1 MVTLGFLNL
10 FHGVPYMIMVGTY
23 CRRRWAHLEPASCGD
38 AFTRWLTRH
47 WCAKRQRT
55 PEHRLPGPCAGSSAP
70 PPPVLALFALPLR
83 CTFLLVLVALA
94 VVEEMLWDAL
104 VFQDYLPSL
113 CRNMT
118 AAPPAGEAATHSG
131 LHFSSRFGGRGL
143 EHTYQAGER
152 SPRGG
157 GGWLCDRLWGEE
169 DGASVDDE
177 GDEEGKLPLLDFEA
191 TGIALFTAALATPQ
205 IVHYVLDGY
214 CWRLDRSPYHPL
226 QPPTAP
232 HDPRCSS
239 QPVTAL
245 PLQVHLAFRPQ
256 PATTRVPLRRRGP
269 RCGRGRGVR
278 HRRGGRRRPHGGGE
292 GGQGRELPPTRQPPA
307 AHRGADR
314 RRGRRVE
321 SCAPRP
327 ELKSWITCR
336 VMILHVFQLE
346 HAGFEAGL
354 KYSHPA
360 CASSAIYHVYTEA
373 RE

>member
-1 MVTLGFLNL
+1 M
-10 FHGVPYMIMVGTY
+10 
-23 CRRRWAHLEPASCGD
+23 
-38 AFTRWLTRH
+38 
-47 WCAKRQRT
+47 
-55 PEHRLPGPCAGSSAP
+55 
-70 PPPVLALFALPLR
+70 
-83 CTFLLVLVALA
+83 LVLVALA

-152 SPRGG
+152 SPRRGG
-157 GGWLCDRLWGEE
+157 SGWLCDRLWGEE

-214 CWRLDRSPYHPL
+214 CWRLDRSPYLSL
-226 QPPTAP
+226 QPLMYPPQLLIARHCTA
-232 HDPRCSS
+232 
-239 QPVTAL
+239 
-245 PLQVHLAFRPQ
+245 PLQVHLAVRPQ
-256 PATTRVPLRRRGP
+256 PATTRVPIRRRGP

-278 HRRGGRRRPHGGGE
+278 RPRRDRRRHPHGGGE
-292 GGQGRELPPTRQPPA
+292 EGQGRELPPTRQPPA

-314 RRGRRVE
+314 CRGRRVE

-327 ELKSWITCR
+327 ELKCYGFRGIRITC
-336 VMILHVFQLE
+336 VLS
-346 HAGFEAGL
+346 
-354 KYSHPA
+354 YSIAKRETESGHPITPVRTSRHTRGADDVDERA
-360 CASSAIYHVYTEA
+360 CALQASVIVCVFAFCILLVQVCWPASSKVHRGCAHGLVPGSVEKCSMSRRIRPCGYLIITLPLTLPQPPGFS
-373 RE
+373 